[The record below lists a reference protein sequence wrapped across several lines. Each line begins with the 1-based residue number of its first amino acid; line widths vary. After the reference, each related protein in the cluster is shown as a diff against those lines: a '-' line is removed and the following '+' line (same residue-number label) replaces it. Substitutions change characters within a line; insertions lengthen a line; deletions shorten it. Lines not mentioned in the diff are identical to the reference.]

1 MLTAQKYNGTL
12 GFIKRMAS
20 GLKEA
25 IFHPPLAKPHLEYC
39 AQVRAP
45 SIRRTWPCSSEEP
58 EEAQKDDWG
67 LEHFPMILAERTG
80 VHMEERRSQ
89 ETLLWPSSTLGRPRE
104 KRWRDSFSESVVIGQ
119 GTMV

>member
-45 SIRRTWPCSSEEP
+45 SIRGTWSCSSEEP

-67 LEHFPMILAERTG
+67 LEHFPMILAERG
-80 VHMEERRSQ
+80 SH
-89 ETLLWPSSTLGRPRE
+89 GR
-104 KRWRDSFSESVVIGQ
+104 KKVSGDFVVAFQ
-119 GTMV
+119 YFRKA